1 MSPPDVLKD
10 INDLK
15 VFKEQINF
23 SIFAAMITFI
33 IILVAASVV
42 LLDYLFYRRTIS
54 GWNCRFARIA
64 AVAVLAVTDML
75 PVLSLL
81 IFKYLLSDISQTTMT
96 VGMWMQTLYFLT
108 VLPRI
113 AFYAGFLPIR
123 NKRIGLTVGTVLCAI
138 VLSILLVSVL
148 HTRKNIEIKE
158 CELKF
163 ASLPA
168 AFDGYRIAFFSDLHV
183 GSMLNPEKEI
193 RNIVDRINGLHP
205 DLVIFGGDLV
215 NVRHTELS
223 DEIKRILGGID
234 APDGVVSVMGNHDT
248 GIYSKDTIALPR
260 VENMRMVETA
270 MTDMGWITLRD
281 STIYVKRGGDSI
293 SITGLDFTDAL
304 LEYRHSFSVSEEY
317 DTKPVFADVPDSV
330 FNVTVSHMPQLWRNI
345 TDANHGNLTLA
356 GHVHAT
362 QVKFECGSIRLS
374 PAMLMYKEWSGLY
387 GEGEHKLYINDG
399 V

>member
-1 MSPPDVLKD
+1 
-10 INDLK
+10 
-15 VFKEQINF
+15 
-23 SIFAAMITFI
+23 MITFI

-54 GWNCRFARIA
+54 GWGSRFARM
-64 AVAVLAVTDML
+64 VAVVALAVTDML
-75 PVLSLL
+75 PVISLL
-81 IFKYLLSDISQTTMT
+81 IFECLLSDISQTAMT

-123 NKRIGLTVGTVLCAI
+123 NRRIGLTVGTAFCAV

-148 HTRKNIEIKE
+148 HTRKNIEVKE

-193 RNIVDRINGLHP
+193 RNVVDRINGLHP

-215 NVRHTELS
+215 NIRHTELS
-223 DEIKRILGGID
+223 DGIRRILGGID

-248 GIYSKDTIALPR
+248 GIYIKDTIALPR
-260 VENMRMVETA
+260 AENMRMVETA
-270 MTDMGWITLRD
+270 MKYMGWTPLRD
-281 STIYVKRGGDSI
+281 STVYAVRGGDSI

-317 DTKPVFADVPDSV
+317 DTKPIFADVPDSV

-362 QVKFECGSIRLS
+362 QIKLECEDIRIS

-387 GEGEHKLYINDG
+387 GEGERRLYINDG
-399 V
+399 VGNVGFYMRIGARPEITLLKLRN

>member
-1 MSPPDVLKD
+1 
-10 INDLK
+10 
-15 VFKEQINF
+15 
-23 SIFAAMITFI
+23 MITFI
-33 IILVAASVV
+33 TILIAASVV

-54 GWNCRFARIA
+54 GWNNRFVRIVTVA
-64 AVAVLAVTDML
+64 ALAVTDLL
-75 PVLSLL
+75 PVFSAVIFWL
-81 IFKYLLSDISQTTMT
+81 IDNSQLTMAI
-96 VGMWMQTLYFLT
+96 GMWINTFYFLS

-113 AFYAGFLPIR
+113 AFYVGFLPIR
-123 NKRIGLTVGTVLCAI
+123 NRRTGLPVGAVLCTI

-148 HTRKNIEIKE
+148 HTRKNIEVKE

-183 GSMLNPEKEI
+183 GAMINPEKEI
-193 RNIVDRINGLHP
+193 RSVVDRINGLHP

-215 NVRHTELS
+215 NIRYTELS
-223 DEIKRILGGID
+223 DEIIRILGGID

-248 GIYSKDTIALPR
+248 GIYIKDTIAMPR
-260 VENMRMVETA
+260 AENVRMVDAA
-270 MTDMGWITLRD
+270 MKDMGWTPLRD
-281 STIYVKRGGDSI
+281 STVYVARGGDSI

-362 QVKFECGSIRLS
+362 QVKLECEDIRIS

-387 GEGEHKLYINDG
+387 GEGEHRLYINDG
-399 V
+399 VGNVGFYMRIGARPEITLLKLRN

>member
-1 MSPPDVLKD
+1 
-10 INDLK
+10 
-15 VFKEQINF
+15 
-23 SIFAAMITFI
+23 MITFI

-64 AVAVLAVTDML
+64 AAAALAVTDML

-96 VGMWMQTLYFLT
+96 VGMWIQTLYFLT

-123 NKRIGLTVGTVLCAI
+123 NRRIGLSAGTVLCAI

-168 AFDGYRIAFFSDLHV
+168 AFDGYGIVFFSDLHV

-193 RNIVDRINGLHP
+193 RNVVDRINGLHP

-234 APDGVVSVMGNHDT
+234 APDGVMSVMGNHDT
-248 GIYSKDTIALPR
+248 GIYIKDTIALPR

-317 DTKPVFADVPDSV
+317 DTKPLFADVPDSV

-362 QVKFECGSIRLS
+362 QVKFECGSIRFS

-399 V
+399 VGNVGFYMRIGACPEITLLKLRN